1 MKTGSKL
8 AIIVF
13 TVVAATHLARLVF
26 GVSVTVD
33 DWLVP
38 QWTSVLGFIVPGLI
52 AWMLWRE
59 SKSP

>member
-1 MKTGSKL
+1 MKIGSKL

-13 TVVAATHLARLVF
+13 TVVAAVHLARLVL

-38 QWTSVLGFIVPGLI
+38 QWTSVLGLVVPGLI

-59 SKSP
+59 ST